1 MTWYSSYIWDS
12 SIINKVHI
20 NIANLPNF
28 FLHKLGSYRSQL
40 FGGTLHHLDS
50 LCSFDLPPTS
60 KDNTCKKRERLAC
73 TSIESCFLENTIFW
87 GVIHEST
94 RSIHC
99 SLLITFTGEV
109 FLTRCRGTESK
120 KSFFS
125 LYRCWRTADCI
136 ISKQPFLTTS
146 LLVSM
151 SNFAYPY
158 VQTCIRNF
166 ATNTRNEQLA
176 IRNYSN

>member
-1 MTWYSSYIWDS
+1 MKCILTQQTYQFFFYINWVATGAS
-12 SIINKVHI
+12 GLVELYITSILSVLSTCLQHQKTIHVRNVIDQHVQAQSPIFWKI
-20 NIANLPNF
+20 PF
-28 FLHKLGSYRSQL
+28 
-40 FGGTLHHLDS
+40 FGG
-50 LCSFDLPPTS
+50 
-60 KDNTCKKRERLAC
+60 
-73 TSIESCFLENTIFW
+73 I
-87 GVIHEST
+87 IHEST

-125 LYRCWRTADCI
+125 LYRYWRTADCI

-158 VQTCIRNF
+158 VETCIRNF